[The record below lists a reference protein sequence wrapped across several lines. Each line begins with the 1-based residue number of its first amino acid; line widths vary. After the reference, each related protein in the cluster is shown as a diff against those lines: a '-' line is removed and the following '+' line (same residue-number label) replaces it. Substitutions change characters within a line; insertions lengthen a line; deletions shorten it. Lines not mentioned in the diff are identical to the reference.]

1 MSHVTLGVLCG
12 LGFGAFAVAVMLP
25 MSFPDKRAALTAA
38 FLERFAIGFVIA
50 VVSLP
55 WPWWVTGLSAGLL
68 LSAPSA
74 IITKAFG
81 PILVFGAIGGLV
93 VGFIVN
99 SFG

>member
-1 MSHVTLGVLCG
+1 
-12 LGFGAFAVAVMLP
+12 MLP

-55 WPWWVTGLSAGLL
+55 WPWWATGLSVGLF

-81 PILVFGAIGGLV
+81 PILGFGAIGGLV
-93 VGFIVN
+93 IGFIVQR
-99 SFG
+99 FG